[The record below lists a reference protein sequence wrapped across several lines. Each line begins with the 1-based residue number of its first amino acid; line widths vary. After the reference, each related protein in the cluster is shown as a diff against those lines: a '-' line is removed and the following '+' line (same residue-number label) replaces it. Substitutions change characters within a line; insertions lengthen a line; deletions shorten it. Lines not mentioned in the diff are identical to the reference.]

1 MTIMQKAYAKINLT
15 LEILGTRRGD
25 GFHDIASVMHKVAS
39 LYDEVAVHTKDEP
52 GITLICDKDVCAPEQ
67 NLAFRAAEAYAA
79 SAEKRGTLIP
89 GLLIELKKHIPSGAG
104 LAGGSADA
112 AAVLRALDELCGVLS
127 EKELFA
133 LALSL
138 GSDIPFCLYSGECAL
153 CTGRGEILEPLPEL
167 KNVQIEVRFPQTPL
181 FTSGIYAEYDK
192 RHGEDYTKNKSR
204 LLAEALKREAPL
216 QEYEHLLC
224 NDFQEL
230 CEKRCPEIVILCET
244 LSREGYA
251 AQMSGSGSAVFG
263 IKQEKTIN
271 N

>member
-1 MTIMQKAYAKINLT
+1 MTTSKKAYAKINLT

-25 GFHDIASVMHKVAS
+25 GFHDIASVMHKVTS
-39 LYDEVAVHTKDEP
+39 LYDEVSVCTKDEP
-52 GITLICDKDVCAPEQ
+52 GLALICDKDVCAPEQ
-67 NLAFRAAEAYAA
+67 NLAWRAAVAYAGAA
-79 SAEKRGTLIP
+79 SQKGKTIP
-89 GLLIELKKHIPSGAG
+89 GLLIELKKRIPSGAG

-112 AAVLRALDELCGVLS
+112 AAVLRALDEMCGVLS

-138 GSDIPFCLYSGECAL
+138 GSDIPFCLYAGECAL
-153 CTGRGEILEPLPEL
+153 CTGRGEVLEPLPGL
-167 KNVQIEVRFPQTPL
+167 KNVQIEVCFPKTPL

-204 LLAEALKREAPL
+204 LLAEALKGEAPL
-216 QEYEHLLC
+216 QAYKHLLC

-230 CEKRCPEIVILCET
+230 CEERCPEIVTLCEA

-263 IKQEKTIN
+263 LKQNKTIN
-271 N
+271 I